1 MNDDEPQTP
10 HDAHSDLCVWSA
22 PGRIARAPAGGYRQQ
37 QNGAVDSVWERCPR
51 PQGSLY
57 RIKSWFSCVN
67 TTRPTDRNVGSSK
80 EPIRE
85 HDTANGSLQ
94 EVYQAACTRAEIQ
107 RRATL
112 HWLQHCYAT
121 HLLESGTDLQ
131 VIQELLG
138 HRSSKTTELYTHVSN
153 RLIQQ
158 IRSPFDD
165 L

>member
-1 MNDDEPQTP
+1 MRVVCAVANC
-10 HDAHSDLCVWSA
+10 SRSGW
-22 PGRIARAPAGGYRQQ
+22 RIST
-37 QNGAVDSVWERCPR
+37 VTERCCGFGVGKVPETACYLDR
-51 PQGSLY
+51 K
-57 RIKSWFSCVN
+57 KSWFSSVN
-67 TTRPTDRNVGSSK
+67 TTRLIDRNVGSSK

-112 HWLQHCYAT
+112 HWLRHCYAT

>member
-1 MNDDEPQTP
+1 MRVVCAGANC
-10 HDAHSDLCVWSA
+10 SRSGW
-22 PGRIARAPAGGYRQQ
+22 RISTATEWCCGFGVGKVPETACYLDRK
-37 QNGAVDSVWERCPR
+37 
-51 PQGSLY
+51 
-57 RIKSWFSCVN
+57 KSWFSCVN
-67 TTRPTDRNVGSSK
+67 TTRLIDRNVGSSK

-112 HWLQHCYAT
+112 HGLRHCYAT
-121 HLLESGTDLQ
+121 HLLESGTDLRI
-131 VIQELLG
+131 IQELLG
-138 HRSSKTTELYTHVSN
+138 HKSSRTTELYTHVSN